1 MSSEFKFSNELIQLR
16 RAKVLELVAQA
27 IPQNGIAKHLG
38 VSPATISLDM
48 QYLRETAKTNIRNH
62 IEERI
67 PMQYEEYQ
75 AGLKLILRKTY
86 DIVDK
91 STSKPQEVLSAMS
104 LAVDIYGK
112 LMDLSTNGAIL
123 DKTVRWLE
131 DRKKI
136 LPTPEEQKQ
145 IDKILGETSTEDDS
159 DILTESEHEED
170 LQEQEEE

>member
-67 PMQYEEYQ
+67 PMQYEECQ

-123 DKTVRWLE
+123 EKTVRWLE